1 MTDNLVGFR
10 FIQALQPE
18 HGYSGYQWFD
28 PDDSRLYEWTGTNL
42 YPTTGAGTWNEIY
55 YGNQPKGGML
65 PVTGGAVTGA
75 ITGPAG
81 WATKDNYNFP
91 TSLKV
96 AGQNVATVSYVN
108 QQVSSFNDL
117 ISAKISQ
124 SIASST
130 ASINTNSNV
139 AKASGYYGGKG
150 TPGQSTVPDPQPA
163 IQLPSYP
170 NNGGLASE
178 TECVWIA
185 SPGDMVGVITTGYGP
200 SPNTNYLNYIQIFF
214 NQVSN
219 RVYNFYVKRTGSGQG
234 SPDPSYTGGGIHW
247 LIFGIKSSS

>member
-10 FIQALQPE
+10 FIQTNAPE
-18 HGYSGYQWFD
+18 HGYAGYQWFNPND
-28 PDDSRLYEWTGTNL
+28 GRLREWTGTNL
-42 YPTTGAGTWNEIY
+42 YDNVGAGDWNDIY
-55 YGNQPKGGML
+55 YGNQPQGGL
-65 PVTGGAVTGA
+65 LSLTGGAVTGA

-81 WATKDNYNFP
+81 WAAKDNYNFP

-108 QQVSSFNDL
+108 QQVTSFNDL

-124 SIASST
+124 AIAAST

-139 AKASGYYGGKG
+139 AKANGYYDPTAG
-150 TPGQSTVPDPQPA
+150 TVSGTIPPAFPA

-170 NNGGLASE
+170 NNGGIASE
-178 TECVWIA
+178 TECVWIGAPGSLATTVATEAGTSAANYA
-185 SPGDMVGVITTGYGP
+185 SWFQTFFYQE
-200 SPNTNYLNYIQIFF
+200 SPRYY
-214 NQVSN
+214 
-219 RVYNFYVKRTGSGQG
+219 RHYVKKTSSGSGA
-234 SPDPSYTGGGIHW
+234 PADAYTAGGMHW